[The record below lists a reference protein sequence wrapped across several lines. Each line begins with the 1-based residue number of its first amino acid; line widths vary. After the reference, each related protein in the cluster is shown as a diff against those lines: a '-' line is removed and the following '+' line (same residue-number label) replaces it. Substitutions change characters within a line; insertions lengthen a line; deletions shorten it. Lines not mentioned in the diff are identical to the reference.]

1 MKAGLKKIKEGNL
14 FTKLSR
20 FLLSY
25 RITPQSTTGVAPAE
39 LLMGRRLRT
48 ALDCIKPDL
57 DRRVEKEQERQKK
70 SHDQH
75 SKRRAFN
82 VGDMVYARNY
92 RPGPKW
98 VPAEVIKVTGSVS
111 YKVKLLQDQMIWRR
125 HQDQLRQCHVDR
137 DTLAPSLWE
146 DETSSLPLNSPV
158 DSSSTSQTD
167 SEPAESRAESSGA
180 EPEKEQE
187 PVTVQVTRAPTP
199 ARVYPQR
206 SRRPP
211 GRYGEHI

>member
-1 MKAGLKKIKEGNL
+1 
-14 FTKLSR
+14 
-20 FLLSY
+20 
-25 RITPQSTTGVAPAE
+25 
-39 LLMGRRLRT
+39 MGRRLRT

-57 DRRVEKEQERQKK
+57 DRRVEKEQERQNK

-75 SKRRAFN
+75 SKCRAFN
-82 VGDMVYARNY
+82 IGDMVYARNY
-92 RPGPKW
+92 RPGPKS
-98 VPAEVIKVTGSVS
+98 VPAEVIEVTGPVS

-125 HQDQLRQCHVDR
+125 HQDQLRECHVDR

-167 SEPAESRAESSGA
+167 SEPAESRAESRGA
-180 EPEKEQE
+180 EPL
-187 PVTVQVTRAPTP
+187 TVQAPRAPTP

-211 GRYGEHI
+211 ERYEEHI